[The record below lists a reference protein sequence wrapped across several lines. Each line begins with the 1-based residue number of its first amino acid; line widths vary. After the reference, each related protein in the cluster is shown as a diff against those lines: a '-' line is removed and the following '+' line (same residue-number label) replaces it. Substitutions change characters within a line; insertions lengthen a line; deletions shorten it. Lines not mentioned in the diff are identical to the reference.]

1 MKQTVQI
8 EKVSNGY
15 VLQCGTAKLI
25 ASSAQG
31 VADKM
36 AEAICSCIKPDKH
49 AVGDLF
55 YVALEF
61 EELNEH
67 KTETLSNGEM
77 SQ

>member
-1 MKQTVQI
+1 
-8 EKVSNGY
+8 
-15 VLQCGTAKLI
+15 
-25 ASSAQG
+25 
-31 VADKM
+31 M